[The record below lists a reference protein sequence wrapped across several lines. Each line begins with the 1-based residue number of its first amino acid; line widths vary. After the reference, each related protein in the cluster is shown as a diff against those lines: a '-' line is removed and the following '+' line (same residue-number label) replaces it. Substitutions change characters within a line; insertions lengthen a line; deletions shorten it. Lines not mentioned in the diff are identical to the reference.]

1 MHSALKVG
9 LIKAMS
15 QGKMM
20 VKKGFFR
27 GSATEQLSIAILEQ
41 PLQSMAEGWL
51 LITAAIGK
59 I

>member
-1 MHSALKVG
+1 MHSVLKME
-9 LIKAMS
+9 LIQATAKENDF
-15 QGKMM
+15 G
-20 VKKGFFR
+20 KGFSK

>member
-1 MHSALKVG
+1 MHSALKME
-9 LIKAMS
+9 LIQATAKKNDL
-15 QGKMM
+15 G
-20 VKKGFFR
+20 KGFSK
-27 GSATEQLSIAILEQ
+27 GSATEQLSTAILEQ

>member
-1 MHSALKVG
+1 MQEKKREG
-9 LIKAMS
+9 
-15 QGKMM
+15 G
-20 VKKGFFR
+20 KGFFR